1 MANYL
6 YVSTSGDGWRNLAV
20 DEYFLDT
27 LDPDD
32 MMLYFYVNKNAVII
46 GQGQNPWAECRLAEM
61 DRDGVQLVRRIT
73 GGGAVFHD
81 EGNLNFSFI
90 AGEGRYDLERQFG
103 LILNAVRALGIP
115 CEFSGRNDLLADGR
129 KFSGNAFCKRG
140 AIRQHHGTLLISAD
154 MTRLQNYLNVDPRK
168 LKPKGVK
175 SVKSRVCNLNEFVPE
190 LRRDDMLEALKRA
203 YAAEY
208 GDYTELQTSQ
218 LDEAAIAPYYEKQKS
233 DAWRLGVT
241 PRFDLE
247 IENRFPWGGLQMLL
261 TLRHGEVSDISVYS
275 DANDAELPGRV
286 RAALLGAKFGS
297 QPIAEALR
305 AAGGQDMNDIAE
317 YVLTLDL

>member
-1 MANYL
+1 MGNYL

-27 LDPDD
+27 LGPDD

-286 RAALLGAKFGS
+286 RAALLGTKFGS
-297 QPIAEALR
+297 QPLAEALR

>member
-1 MANYL
+1 MGNYL

-27 LDPDD
+27 LGPDD

-190 LRRDDMLEALKRA
+190 LRRDDTLEALKRA

-286 RAALLGAKFGS
+286 RAALLGTKFGS

>member
-1 MANYL
+1 MGNYL

-27 LDPDD
+27 LGPDD

-81 EGNLNFSFI
+81 AGNLNFSFI

-247 IENRFPWGGLQMLL
+247 IENRFSWGGLQMLL

>member
-1 MANYL
+1 MGNYL